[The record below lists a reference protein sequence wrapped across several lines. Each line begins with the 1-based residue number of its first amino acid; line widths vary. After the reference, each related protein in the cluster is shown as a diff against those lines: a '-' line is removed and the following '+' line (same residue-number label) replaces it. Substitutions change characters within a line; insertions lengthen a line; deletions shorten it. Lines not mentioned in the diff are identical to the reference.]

1 MTTSSASKKGLL
13 LVLAAALLLSIGGLC
28 VKMIPWQPLSI
39 NAFRSIISVGIL
51 LVFAK
56 ATHNR
61 CKLTPGVLIGALGVC
76 GATTLYTVST
86 KLTTAGNAVLLQFTA
101 PMFVILFMWLVFREK
116 PNRLDV
122 GACLLIFGGVLCFF
136 LDSLGSGRFVGDVL
150 AVASGACYSWVFM
163 LNKLP
168 GGNPVWATIL
178 GQLMGVGIG
187 LPSLVQETQFD
198 GTSLF
203 YGVLLGVFQLGLC
216 LCMPDHGH
224 PVREAHHSL
233 PGHGDRA
240 GAQPH
245 SGGPGGGGGSHPSGP
260 VGRGHRVYKR
270 HGLQRAEPTAGKA
283 ASGSSHPGTRPAQQK
298 GVAPC

>member
-136 LDSLGSGRFVGDVL
+136 LDSLGSGRLVGDVL

-203 YGVLLGVFQLGLC
+203 YGVLLGVFQALL
-216 LCMPDHGH
+216 
-224 PVREAHHSL
+224 
-233 PGHGDRA
+233 DR
-240 GAQPH
+240 GATVVVIEH
-245 SGGPGGGGGSHPSGP
+245 DLDLIRNADFVIDMGPGGGDAGGRI
-260 VGRGHRVYKR
+260 V
-270 HGLQRAEPTAGKA
+270 
-283 ASGSSHPGTRPAQQK
+283 ASGTPQEIRNNENSITGRFL
-298 GVAPC
+298 

>member
-1 MTTSSASKKGLL
+1 MRENDS
-13 LVLAAALLLSIGGLC
+13 LAAAVHQRLP
-28 VKMIPWQPLSI
+28 K
-39 NAFRSIISVGIL
+39 IISVGIL

-136 LDSLGSGRFVGDVL
+136 LDSLGSGRLVGDVL

-203 YGVLLGVFQLGLC
+203 YGVLLGVFQLGLAYVC
-216 LCMPDHGH
+216 LTTGIRYVKPITASLVTGIE
-224 PVREAHHSL
+224 PVLNPILVALVVGEVLTPLAL
-233 PGHGDRA
+233 LG
-240 GAQPH
+240 GAIVFI
-245 SGGPGGGGGSHPSGP
+245 S
-260 VGRGHRVYKR
+260 VMVYNVLNLRLEK
-270 HGLQRAEPTAGKA
+270 QRAAVPTQEPDLPSRKE
-283 ASGSSHPGTRPAQQK
+283 
-298 GVAPC
+298 